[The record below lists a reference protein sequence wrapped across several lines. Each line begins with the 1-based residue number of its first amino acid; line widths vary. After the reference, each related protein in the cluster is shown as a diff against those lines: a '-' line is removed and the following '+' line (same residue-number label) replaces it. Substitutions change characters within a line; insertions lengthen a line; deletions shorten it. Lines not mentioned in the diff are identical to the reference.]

1 MLFLRKANS
10 FALALWSWL
19 RHGTVQAGAYRLR
32 ALECFGCEARI
43 ERGRRMYCGACGC
56 PQWWLSDLRNKWRMR
71 ELKCPLGKW

>member
-1 MLFLRKANS
+1 MLLLRKANS
-10 FALALWSWL
+10 LAVALWSIV
-19 RHGTVQAGAYRLR
+19 RYGTIEAHNYRQR

-56 PQWWLSDLRNKWRMR
+56 PQWRLSDLRVKWRMR